1 MPKTKT
7 PTFEESF
14 DELDETVRKLES
26 GELALEES
34 ISLYERGMALAEQLE
49 KQLAQ
54 AELRV
59 RKLQPN
65 PMELAET
72 AEESIETDDEN
83 A

>member
-34 ISLYERGMALAEQLE
+34 IGLYERGMALAEQLE